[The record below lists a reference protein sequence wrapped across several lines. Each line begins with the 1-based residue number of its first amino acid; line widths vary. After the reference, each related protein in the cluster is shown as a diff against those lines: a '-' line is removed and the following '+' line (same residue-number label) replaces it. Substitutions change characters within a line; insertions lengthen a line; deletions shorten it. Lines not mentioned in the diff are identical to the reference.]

1 MVELATKEPATSGK
15 RTLMD
20 PTAERSAAT
29 RERTKRPE
37 SLNGLRVGLL
47 DISKPRGDVFMT
59 HLGTRIRE
67 RGMEVVEFVKPTFTR
82 VAPPELVAQMV
93 ASVDVV
99 IEGLA
104 D

>member
-1 MVELATKEPATSGK
+1 MVELSTNEPVANGA

-20 PTAERSAAT
+20 PTAERAAAT

-37 SLNGLRVGLL
+37 GLVGLRIGLL

-59 HLGTRIRE
+59 HLGKRIRE

-82 VAPPELVAQMV
+82 VAPVELVAQMA